1 MLCQRGRHSVYLR
14 DTSAADAC
22 WHEDL
27 DRVWTRQA
35 VLLMPQHH
43 AAVKLTL
50 TWVLSQKLFNKWKIW
65 NMLQRCHRFMHP
77 RPLLPE
83 NKHYTAT
90 LILTY
95 LVHVSFWAGKGDL
108 IGANLSL
115 DDRVIKT
122 NADVKAL
129 TYCDLQCINLKGL
142 YEVLDLYP
150 EYSHHFVQ
158 DIQQDLTYNLREG
171 HETHVSPSI
180 PSVLGVFTAWLRLI
194 DFSAFSP

>member
-1 MLCQRGRHSVYLR
+1 MMLWPHLSP
-14 DTSAADAC
+14 AA
-22 WHEDL
+22 
-27 DRVWTRQA
+27 
-35 VLLMPQHH
+35 
-43 AAVKLTL
+43 
-50 TWVLSQKLFNKWKIW
+50 SIS
-65 NMLQRCHRFMHP
+65 
-77 RPLLPE
+77 
-83 NKHYTAT
+83 
-90 LILTY
+90 
-95 LVHVSFWAGKGDL
+95 LVWAGKGDL

-171 HETHVSPSI
+171 HETHVSPSKFFY
-180 PSVLGVFTAWLRLI
+180 SL
-194 DFSAFSP
+194 